1 MVSSVTDLP
10 CKDFDQLIL
19 SSHFP
24 SLASLEK
31 GSLVNQEKSSTR
43 QKGGTHTHSAVNAW
57 QSGLEHQFFV

>member
-31 GSLVNQEKSSTR
+31 GSLVNQEKSSIR
-43 QKGGTHTHSAVNAW
+43 QKGELTLTV
-57 QSGLEHQFFV
+57 Q